1 MTNLRAIR
9 EKRGYSQV
17 KVAEAV
23 GVSKQAYGKYELGK
37 SEASYETLLKLAEFL
52 ETTVDEIIR
61 GSDNAQ
67 YKMPD
72 QPETD
77 QNAAY
82 KMPDAI
88 ACLAP
93 AGQKNTIPIDTTMD
107 GLTKAIRGLSEEDI
121 KEVKQFIEFIK
132 QKNHGQSSE

>member
-72 QPETD
+72 QPDTD
-77 QNAAY
+77 PNAAY

-93 AGQKNTIPIDTTMD
+93 EQKENAPLKFTWD
-107 GLTKAIRGLSEEDI
+107 AIENKLCGLSDNELD
-121 KEVKQFIEFIK
+121 EVETFLDFLWYKRG
-132 QKNHGQSSE
+132 HSPDD